1 MAVTPQSTAVKSP
14 TAVAAAPA
22 LSLSAAAGGGSLLF
36 RQLFDGDTGS
46 FTYLLA
52 DVPSR
57 QGVIIDTVFEQ
68 HDRDLALINELG
80 IELVASID
88 THAHA
93 DHVTGS
99 WLMHEA
105 SGCAIGLAAAARAEN
120 VSLPLAHGDRL
131 TFGGRWLEV
140 RATPGHTNGCLSYVL
155 DDQSLAFSGD
165 ALLVRGCGRCDF
177 QQGNA
182 HSLYRS
188 ITEQILS
195 LPDSC
200 LLYPG
205 HDYTGRSVTSVAE
218 EKAFNARLGGN
229 ASERDFVGHMENMKL
244 PHPHRI
250 AEALPGNMRSGK
262 PHATAKGSAPAWAP
276 LSRSYAGLP
285 ELSPA
290 WVVAHQSEVT
300 LLDVRSAEEFNG
312 PDGRV
317 AGSLLIPLPELES
330 RSGELPADRPL
341 VVVCHSGSRSALAT
355 QQLLKAGRQR
365 VANLRGG
372 LSRWATE
379 GYRLE
384 AAAQP

>member
-1 MAVTPQSTAVKSP
+1 V
-14 TAVAAAPA
+14 AVAAAPA

-36 RQLFDGDTGS
+36 RQLFDAGTGS

-57 QGVIIDTVFEQ
+57 QGVIIDPVFER

-105 SGCAIGLAAAARAEN
+105 SGCAIGLAAAAGAEN
-120 VSLPLAHGDRL
+120 VTLPLAHGDRL

-140 RATPGHTNGCLSYVL
+140 RATPGHTDGCLSFVL

-188 ITEQILS
+188 ITEQIFS

-229 ASERDFVGHMENMKL
+229 ATERDFVGHMENMKL

-262 PHATAKGSAPAWAP
+262 PHATAKIPAPAWAP
-276 LSRSYAGLP
+276 LTRSYAGLP
-285 ELSPA
+285 ELIPA

-300 LLDVRSAEEFNG
+300 VLDVRSAEEFNG

-330 RSGELPADRPL
+330 RSSELPADRPL

-355 QQLLKAGRQR
+355 QQLLKAGRQQ

-372 LSRWATE
+372 LSRWAAE
-379 GYRLE
+379 GYPLHG
-384 AAAQP
+384 AAQA